1 MKTGRKQLLYVGA
14 PLAACLLT
22 LILTHLSNRVDA
34 QAGCTNCL
42 PSTARTG
49 QKDTWPQNTTVTVN
63 ISPMFTAEQRR
74 GIEQAFKNW
83 QAIKAM
89 PV

>member
-1 MKTGRKQLLYVGA
+1 MKTGRSQLLCIGA

-22 LILTHLSNRVDA
+22 LIFTQMSNRVDA

-42 PSTARTG
+42 PSTATRG
-49 QKDTWPQNTTVTVN
+49 QQWTWAQNTTVTVN
-63 ISPMFTAEQRR
+63 ISPMFNAAQGEVLNKRSGTGRT
-74 GIEQAFKNW
+74 
-83 QAIKAM
+83 IKEM